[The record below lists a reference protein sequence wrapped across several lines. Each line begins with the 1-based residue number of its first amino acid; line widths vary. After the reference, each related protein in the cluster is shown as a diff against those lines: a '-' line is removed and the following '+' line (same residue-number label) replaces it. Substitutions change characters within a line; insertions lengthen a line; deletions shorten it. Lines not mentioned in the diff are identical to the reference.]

1 MSPTPPGLTTLDRQ
15 WLARLPRKG
24 GMASLVAA
32 ALPLLGGSLLLV
44 QAALLAHVLHL
55 AIVNHEA
62 IANLV
67 TPLLLLGLVLAV
79 RVLLGALAEVAA
91 TSASEAIKLKL
102 RRSLMATILGHAPTW
117 TASRSSGAL
126 ASALIEHVDAMD
138 GYLTR
143 YVPATLQ
150 ASLLPLAFAI
160 SIAPTDWIV
169 AGLLLVAAP
178 MIPLFMALAGWGA
191 EAATRN
197 QANALTRL
205 SGYFADRLRGITTLK
220 LFGRDAAEIEAVGA
234 ASEALRARTMTVLRI
249 AFLSSAVLEFFA
261 ALGVAGV
268 ALYVGLTFLGL
279 VHLRT
284 VPLAL
289 EGGLFCLL
297 MAPEVFQPL
306 RLLAAHYHD
315 RAAARAG
322 LAEMTSILGAAPAEA
337 TAPTPA
343 GPLPV
348 VATAPALHLSDVA
361 VDTPDGRPLLAG
373 LNLDVPKGTRIAI
386 LGGSGSGKSTLLEA
400 LVGLRPHRGGIE
412 FDGIE
417 IGVLSQSELLSRL
430 GMLGQ
435 RPTIFAGTIA
445 DNIRLGRGGA
455 CPTAIRRAAERAN
468 VAHFS
473 AMLPQGLD
481 TPLGDAGI
489 GLSGGEIQRIALA
502 RVYLREAGLLLLDEP
517 TAHLDTATE
526 VAVIDELCTFA
537 RGRTMIVATHSMAV
551 AARMD
556 RCYRL
561 VGGSLLAM
569 PRPVMR
575 FPLSRGAA

>member
-1 MSPTPPGLTTLDRQ
+1 MIGF
-15 WLARLPRKG
+15 W
-24 GMASLVAA
+24 AA

-44 QAALLAHVLHL
+44 QASLLARILHL
-55 AIVNHEA
+55 AIVDHQV
-62 IANLV
+62 IASLV
-67 TPLLLLGLVLAV
+67 MPLLLLSVVLGG
-79 RVLLGALAEVAA
+79 RVLLGVFAEVAA
-91 TSASEAIKLKL
+91 TTASEAIKMSL
-102 RRSLMATILGHAPTW
+102 RRNLMATIVGHAPTW

-138 GYLTR
+138 GYLTH
-143 YVPATLQ
+143 YVPAVLQ
-150 ASLLPLAFAI
+150 ASLLPLAFAVAT
-160 SIAPTDWIV
+160 APTDWVV
-169 AGLLLVAAP
+169 AGLLLISAP
-178 MIPLFMALAGWGA
+178 LIPVFMALAGWGA
-191 EAATRN
+191 EAASRN

-220 LFGRDAAEIEAVGA
+220 LFGRDAVEIEAVGS
-234 ASEALRARTMTVLRI
+234 ASEALRARTMTVMRV

-284 VPLAL
+284 LPLSL

-297 MAPEVFQPL
+297 MAPEVYQPL

-322 LAEMTSILGAAPAEA
+322 LAEITSILGAVPAE
-337 TAPTPA
+337 TLAPVPA
-343 GPLPV
+343 EPV
-348 VATAPALHLSDVA
+348 HAVATAPALHLRDVA
-361 VDTPDGRPLLAG
+361 LDTPDGRPLLAR
-373 LNLDVPKGTRIAI
+373 LNLEVPKGAHVAI

-400 LVGLRPHRGGIE
+400 LAGLRPHRGGIE
-412 FDGIE
+412 LDGTE
-417 IGVLSQSELLSRL
+417 IGLLSQTELLSRL

-445 DNIRLGRGGA
+445 DNIRLGRSNA
-455 CPTAIRRAAERAN
+455 CPTAIRRAAERARMT
-468 VAHFS
+468 AFLTT
-473 AMLPQGLD
+473 LPQGLD

-502 RVYLREAGLLLLDEP
+502 RIYLRDAGLLLLDEP
-517 TAHLDTATE
+517 TAHLDAATE
-526 VAVIDELCTFA
+526 EAVIDELCTFA
-537 RGRTMIVATHSMAV
+537 RGRTMIVATHSMLV

-561 VGGSLLAM
+561 VGGSLLAT
-569 PRPVMR
+569 PRPISR
-575 FPLSRGAA
+575 SPLSRGAA